1 LLYFH
6 GANKSSFYPITLEGR
21 AVAVV
26 LMTAGV
32 GLFATFTAF
41 ISNVFLESTNKK
53 HESEITELIGEER
66 LLRER
71 LDSMANEQRKISL
84 KKEEP

>member
-1 LLYFH
+1 MNLFH
-6 GANKSSFYPITLEGR
+6 LPAFWPYPITLEGR

-41 ISNVFLESTNKK
+41 ISNFFLESTNKK
-53 HESEITELIGEER
+53 HESEIRELIVEMR
-66 LLRER
+66 LPRER
-71 LDSMANEQRKISL
+71 LDSMANEQRKMSSN
-84 KKEEP
+84 KDAP